1 MAQFGLI
8 GYPLGHSFSKKY
20 FTQKFAQL
28 GLANHSYH
36 NFEIENIAE
45 LKSILSNNPNLVGF
59 NVTIPHKQS
68 IIPYLNNTSN
78 LPQNLQA
85 CNCVL
90 IKNGSLIGYNTDVL
104 GFTQSI
110 QPLLQPQHTNA
121 LVLGNGGA
129 AIAVKAALQQM
140 QINYTVVGRT
150 AAPGINLL
158 YPQVTAAVLAQH
170 NVIINTTPLG
180 TYPNIANCPP
190 IPYQYLTANHLL
202 YDLVYNPTQT
212 QFLQNGL
219 AQKATIKNGADML
232 ELQAEASWQIWQS

>member
-104 GFTQSI
+104 GFTHSI